1 MQISSSKWW
10 VLIAV
15 GVSTFMSALDSSVV
29 NIILPILHRDLN
41 TSVAV
46 IEWVVI
52 IYLLVVGG
60 LLLTFGRLGDLHG
73 HRRIFLSGFI
83 IFILSSAACGLAQ
96 SDAQLILFRGIQ
108 AVGAAMLAANSP
120 AILTSSFPPHQRG
133 QALGLQ
139 GTMTY
144 LGLTVGPTLGGL
156 LATRFTWRAV
166 FYINVPV
173 GLLALL
179 LSFLFVPRDGGH
191 TSDERFDLPGAALFI
206 AGLTAFLLALNQ
218 GGTWGWASPPILGLL
233 LAAVLL
239 LGFFLR
245 LELRVPAPMLDLSLF
260 RSPVFSVSTLSAVL
274 NYICVYGILFLMPFY
289 LIQGRVMTPEQAG
302 FVLSAQPLVMA
313 VLAPISGSISD
324 RIGTRLPASAGMLF
338 LAVGLFLLSRLNGTS
353 PVTQVALALAVAGLG
368 IGLFVSPNNSALMG
382 AAPANRQGIA
392 SGILATA
399 RSVGMVLGLGF
410 AGAIFTTVLAGRE
423 PAAAPWLFQGVRAG
437 LLGSLVVAVLGT
449 ILAAFR
455 D

>member
-437 LLGSLVVAVLGT
+437 LLGCLVVAVLGT